1 MKPHVIDFIKKTSIY
16 ILVLGICVMGIVFIF
31 DPFFHYHKPW
41 FGLKAVL
48 ADKEY
53 QVVGTLRHF
62 DYDSLIVGSSVSE
75 NNDNTWFDEA
85 FDCKSIKA
93 IRSYGATADL
103 CYLLDEAYETHE
115 IKNVFYNLDPPALSA
130 DPEPTYELT
139 GCPMYLY
146 DKNPFNDVEYL
157 LNKDVLFKKIPYMI
171 AQSKFGGYEE
181 GKSYNWWQWKSFNSD
196 MALGNYLRELEVAPM
211 LPENNFEEVLNE
223 NITLLTAQIKAHPE
237 TTFYV
242 YIPPYAM
249 LWWDNMVRTGELRA
263 YIYNMKKAS
272 QTLLAY
278 DNVRLYFFP
287 QEWEIVTNLENY
299 MDSLH
304 FSPEI
309 NELLV
314 EYLRTGRD
322 ELTIDNYEEV
332 FDGMETLVY
341 QMIDEELPKYDDRIR
356 YQLIPGAQ

>member
-1 MKPHVIDFIKKTSIY
+1 
-16 ILVLGICVMGIVFIF
+16 
-31 DPFFHYHKPW
+31 
-41 FGLKAVL
+41 
-48 ADKEY
+48 
-53 QVVGTLRHF
+53 
-62 DYDSLIVGSSVSE
+62 
-75 NNDNTWFDEA
+75 
-85 FDCKSIKA
+85 
-93 IRSYGATADL
+93 
-103 CYLLDEAYETHE
+103 
-115 IKNVFYNLDPPALSA
+115 
-130 DPEPTYELT
+130 
-139 GCPMYLY
+139 
-146 DKNPFNDVEYL
+146 
-157 LNKDVLFKKIPYMI
+157 
-171 AQSKFGGYEE
+171 
-181 GKSYNWWQWKSFNSD
+181 
-196 MALGNYLRELEVAPM
+196 
-211 LPENNFEEVLNE
+211 
-223 NITLLTAQIKAHPE
+223 
-237 TTFYV
+237 
-242 YIPPYAM
+242 
-249 LWWDNMVRTGELRA
+249 MVRTGELRA

-278 DNVRLYFFP
+278 DNVHLYFFP